1 MKCTIEHKNSILFLD
16 TRDIPDTEIQATVE
30 TKLKEMILKIMKNTS
45 SLDAYDV
52 FNQCAKP

>member
-16 TRDIPDTEIQATVE
+16 TRDIPDSEIQATVE
-30 TKLKEMILKIMKNTS
+30 TKLKEILKMMKNKS
-45 SLDAYDV
+45 SLDADDA